1 MNVVLQMKKAKE
13 TSAGSKRSRE
23 QKSPQH
29 KMLIGENYST
39 KIERAK
45 NENKEIQGNSSL
57 TTVTST
63 TTESSATAM
72 PASAQAPQ
80 QTVDSA
86 VQVTLVEQKDE
97 KVPDVS
103 HERKQLP
110 PR

>member
-29 KMLIGENYST
+29 KMLLGENYST
-39 KIERAK
+39 KIERGK
-45 NENKEIQGNSSL
+45 NENKIQRNSSL

-72 PASAQAPQ
+72 PASVQAPQ

-103 HERKQLP
+103 NERKQP
-110 PR
+110 PSR